1 MLHFISDAAWQV
13 LDSKDM
19 ILKTKKNM
27 RILVGNQYEIDVPSS
42 GTKAHMLSLHNGI
55 KVAEHSASLQHRDSK
70 PVSLEQ
76 IPGDSGELLFYGH
89 QTSGGALSGEAM
101 PMDELK
107 DVDDASPQHVEL
119 VPISDSKANSVL

>member
-1 MLHFISDAAWQV
+1 
-13 LDSKDM
+13 M

-42 GTKAHMLSLHNGI
+42 GVKAHMLSLHNGV
-55 KVAEHSASLQHRDSK
+55 KVATHSASLQHLDTK

-107 DVDDASPQHVEL
+107 DVDHASPEHVEL
-119 VPISDSKANSVL
+119 VPISDSKVDSVL